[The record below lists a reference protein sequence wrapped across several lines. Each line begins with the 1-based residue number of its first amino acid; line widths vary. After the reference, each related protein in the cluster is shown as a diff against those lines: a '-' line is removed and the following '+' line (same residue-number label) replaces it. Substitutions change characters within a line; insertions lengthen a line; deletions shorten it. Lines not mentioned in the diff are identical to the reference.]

1 MSTDKFVSGGGLST
15 QSPSSET
22 IYNLSSTKNAAE
34 SLKRFG
40 INEDTTSLIAVK
52 VGGDPN
58 EALEDMSKTVDGI
71 LTSFPKLYQEKG
83 ALGATIF
90 ISLNKMTGFEG
101 IRQMAHSAN
110 NMCIQDAVGLCAAS
124 RKLMMRRGATSRHLS
139 YLVAYEAFIF
149 GNTTQRS

>member
-1 MSTDKFVSGGGLST
+1 GLST

-83 ALGATIF
+83 
-90 ISLNKMTGFEG
+90 MV
-101 IRQMAHSAN
+101 R
-110 NMCIQDAVGLCAAS
+110 LCQ
-124 RKLMMRRGATSRHLS
+124 
-139 YLVAYEAFIF
+139 V
-149 GNTTQRS
+149 